1 MPSIDAIAIGADRM
15 RARGR
20 EPGWGLGR
28 HTIGSNF
35 FHYNPDPWGSWI
47 EWFSDIDQ
55 IDDCWVASDWEVPPH
70 LWGAPAARDLPGQPR
85 TRSLSRAARP
95 DLRLNCLPF

>member
-1 MPSIDAIAIGADRM
+1 MMLDSPPSSPSQIPEHVPKLYAVQTVCSLDSLTE
-15 RARGR
+15 GR
-20 EPGWGLGR
+20 IPA

-55 IDDCWVASDWEVPPH
+55 IDDCWVASDWDVPPH
-70 LWGAPAARDLPGQPR
+70 LWGAPPPETFLANREPAR
-85 TRSLSRAARP
+85 
-95 DLRLNCLPF
+95 